1 MSIHR
6 RDLDVNEVMM
16 YFEATLTDKGVLLVT
31 LPGPPNSL
39 YEEGVFQ
46 VKITLPA
53 QYPYKSPSVGFVTRV
68 FHPNVDE
75 ASGSICLDVLSKT
88 WSPMFSLK
96 NILESFIPQ
105 LLQDPNPADP
115 LNGDAAAL
123 MIQEP
128 LQYQEKV
135 RQYVQTYAQQPD
147 TSSGN
152 DADDSSYETVSSE
165 ETLFF

>member
-1 MSIHR
+1 MTTHR
-6 RDLDVNEVMM
+6 RDLDVNDVLL
-16 YFEATLTDKGVLLVT
+16 YFDATLQDDGSLLVN
-31 LPGPPNSL
+31 LPGPPDSL
-39 YEEGVFQ
+39 YEEGTFQ
-46 VKITLPA
+46 VKITMPA
-53 QYPYKSPSVGFVTRV
+53 QYPYKSPSVGFMTKV

-75 ASGSICLDVLSKT
+75 TSGSICLDVISQT

-96 NILESFIPQ
+96 NILESFLPQ

-128 LQYQEKV
+128 EQYQQKV
-135 RQYVQTYAQQPD
+135 RQYVQTYAQQQD

-152 DADDSSYETVSSE
+152 DADDSSYATESSE
-165 ETLFF
+165 ETLMF